1 MLLDADHPVRYSPAL
16 MYDEDTQPLRSE
28 RPSFTGCSGF
38 LFLFILTIFIASTV
52 SVDETVVR
60 PTPSSVATAVQFA
73 LAQVTA
79 TALNTPT
86 LAPTA
91 TNTPTPL
98 PTSTATATPT
108 PTHTPTPTSTFL
120 PGVPTFTP
128 EPATATPTPL
138 PLPTPHD
145 GLSQTVR
152 VPILMYHYIS
162 IPPEDA
168 DVYRTD
174 LSVTPDN
181 FRAQMIYLAQN
192 GYTPIDFYDLSL
204 AITGHIGLPPKP
216 VIITLDDGYR
226 DQYDN
231 GFPVLREFGFT
242 ATIFLVTE
250 FVDKGYE
257 PYVTW
262 EMVEEMAAAG
272 IRFEPHSRT
281 HADLRDRDRDF
292 LVWEILG
299 PQETLA
305 AHLGYTP
312 RYFSYPIG
320 WYDEA
325 VITMLQELDFWGAVT
340 TARGKEHGFDD
351 RYEWARL
358 RVRYTTPLPEFI
370 DLVAPGAL
378 EE

>member
-1 MLLDADHPVRYSPAL
+1 MRE
-16 MYDEDTQPLRSE
+16 YDEDTQPTRRE
-28 RPSFTGCSGF
+28 RPSFNGCSGF
-38 LFLFILTIFIASTV
+38 LFLFILTIFIAS
-52 SVDETVVR
+52 SVTTDEVVLH
-60 PTPSSVATAVQFA
+60 PAASPSATAAQFV
-73 LAQVTA
+73 LERVTA
-79 TALNTPT
+79 TAVHTPT
-86 LAPTA
+86 LAPTI
-91 TNTPTPL
+91 THTPTPL
-98 PTSTATATPT
+98 PTDTAT
-108 PTHTPTPTSTFL
+108 PTHTPTNTPTPTATFL
-120 PGVPTFTP
+120 PGVPTYTP
-128 EPATATPTPL
+128 DPSTDTPTPI
-138 PLPTPHD
+138 PLPTPRE
-145 GLSQTVR
+145 GFSQTVR

-162 IPPEDA
+162 TPPEDA

-174 LSVTPDN
+174 LSVKPEN
-181 FRAQMIYLAQN
+181 FRAQMTYLAQN

-204 AITGHIGLPPKP
+204 AITGHAELPTNP

-226 DQYDN
+226 DQYEN
-231 GFPVLREFGFT
+231 AFPVLREFGFT
-242 ATIFLVTE
+242 ATIFIVTE

-257 PYVTW
+257 PYLTW
-262 EMVEEMAAAG
+262 EMVEEMAATG

-305 AHLGYTP
+305 AHLGYQP

-325 VITMLQELDFWGAVT
+325 VINMLQELDFWGAVT
-340 TARGKEHGFDD
+340 TARGKEHGFVD

-370 DLVAPGAL
+370 DLVAPRTL